1 MTTVARTINMARLT
15 GIDGIIGYVIQPHP
29 GGNPSIHHPMPAIGR
44 SINQGIAGNHTRHAC
59 GCVGN

>member
-1 MTTVARTINMARLT
+1 
-15 GIDGIIGYVIQPHP
+15 
-29 GGNPSIHHPMPAIGR
+29 MPAIGR